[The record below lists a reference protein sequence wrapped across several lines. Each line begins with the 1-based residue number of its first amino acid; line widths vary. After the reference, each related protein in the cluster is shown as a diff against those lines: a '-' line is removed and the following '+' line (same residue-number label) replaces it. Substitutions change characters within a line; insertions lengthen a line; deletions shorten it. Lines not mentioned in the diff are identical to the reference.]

1 MSERDHVI
9 EELRAICNEFSDILG
24 IVILFESYS
33 RNEATEQSDIDL
45 YIEPK
50 SQSMTTAVFGAN
62 KRYKEFKY
70 ALYDRFPNQFDLLA
84 YGGKK
89 DISTM
94 KRSPLWRQIEK
105 DGVLVYDQRAEA
117 V

>member
-1 MSERDHVI
+1 MSERDMVI
-9 EELRAICNEFSDILG
+9 EKLRTICAAYSDILG
-24 IVILFESYS
+24 IVILFGSYS
-33 RNEATEQSDIDL
+33 RGEATGQSDIDL

-50 SQSMTTAVFGAN
+50 SESMTTAAFGAN

-70 ALYDRFPNQFDLLA
+70 ALYDNFPYQFDLLA

-89 DISTM
+89 DISSM
-94 KRSPLWRQIEK
+94 KRSPLWKQIEK